1 MKTLYL
7 ECNMGAA
14 GDMLMSALIELH
26 RNPEDFVERFNQLGI
41 PKAKLIKEKSVKC
54 GITGTHMKV
63 LIDGVEEISQD
74 VDHHNHV
81 HCHDEAHTHEHSHI
95 VAHAHEHSHG
105 NHNEH
110 VHSHNHTSL
119 HDIEH
124 LIHHLDIDEQVKKDA
139 IGVYTLI
146 AEAESHAHGKPIL
159 DIHFHEV
166 GTMDAV
172 ADVVGTCMLIHEL
185 NPDRIIASPVNV
197 GSGQVKCA
205 HGILPV
211 PAPATAFILQG
222 VPIYSGEVRGELCTP
237 TGAALLKYFVDSFE
251 PMPVMKVES
260 IGYGMGNKD
269 FAVAN
274 CVRAML
280 GTTEKQMDDIVE
292 LCCNLDDITP
302 ENIGYVTE
310 LMMKE
315 GALDVYTTSVA
326 MKKNRPGF
334 VLTCMCKK
342 EDKERLLKL
351 IFQHTTTLGVRE
363 YICKRYGLERTIK
376 PVETSYGTVRI
387 KESKGYGV
395 VKTKIEYEDLAE
407 IAKRNEISLEEVREK
422 VWQEI

>member
-124 LIHHLDIDEQVKKDA
+124 LIHHLNIDEQVKKDA
-139 IGVYTLI
+139 VGVYTLI
-146 AEAESHAHGKPIL
+146 AEAESHAHGKTIQ

-185 NPDRIIASPVNV
+185 NPDRILSSPVNV

-211 PAPATAFILQG
+211 PAPATAFILRD
-222 VPIYSGEVRGELCTP
+222 VPVYSGEIKGELCTP

-251 PMPVMKVES
+251 QMPVMQMET
-260 IGYGMGNKD
+260 IGYGMGNKE
-269 FAVAN
+269 FPVAN

-280 GTTEKQMDDIVE
+280 GTTEKQMDDIIE

-302 ENIGYVTE
+302 ENIGYATE
-310 LMMKE
+310 LMMRE
-315 GALDVYTTSVA
+315 GALDVYTTSVV

-334 VLTCMCKK
+334 VMTCMCKK
-342 EDKERLLKL
+342 EDKEKFLNL

-363 YICKRYGLERTIK
+363 YTCKRYGLERNIK
-376 PVETSYGTVRI
+376 QVETSYGTVRV
-387 KESKGYGV
+387 KESKGFGV

-407 IAKRNEISLEEVREK
+407 IAKKNEMSLEEVREK
-422 VWQEI
+422 IQQEI

>member
-1 MKTLYL
+1 MRTLYL

-26 RNPEDFVERFNQLGI
+26 KNPQEFIDMFNKLGI
-41 PKAKLIKEKSVKC
+41 PGVNIAREKSVKC

-63 LIDGVEEISQD
+63 TVGGVKEES
-74 VDHHNHV
+74 
-81 HCHDEAHTHEHSHI
+81 HD
-95 VAHAHEHSHG
+95 
-105 NHNEH
+105 
-110 VHSHNHTSL
+110 VHSHEHHHINEQGQAHSRAHDGHTHSHSHNSL
-119 HDIEH
+119 HSIKH
-124 LIHHLDIDEQVKKDA
+124 LIEDLDISNEVKEDA

-146 AEAESHAHGKPIL
+146 AEAESHAHGKPIS

-172 ADVVGTCMLIHEL
+172 ADIVGVCMLLHEL
-185 NPDRIIASPVNV
+185 NVDRVISSPVNV
-197 GSGQVKCA
+197 GKGQVKCA

-211 PAPATAFILQG
+211 PAPATAFILRNA
-222 VPIYSGEVRGELCTP
+222 PIYSGEIEGEMCTP

-251 PMPVMKVES
+251 QMPVMNIEA

-269 FAVAN
+269 FPVAN

-280 GTTEKQMDDIVE
+280 GKTEKQMNDIVE

-315 GALDVYTTSVA
+315 GALDVYTTSVV

-334 VLTCMCKK
+334 VFTCMCKK
-342 EDKERLLKL
+342 EDKEKFLKL

-363 YICKRYGLERTIK
+363 YTCNRYGLERNIK
-376 PVETSYGTVRI
+376 EIETGYGVVRV

-395 VKTKIEYEDLAE
+395 SKQKIEYEDLVKIAE
-407 IAKRNEISLEEVREK
+407 KKGMSIEEVR
-422 VWQEI
+422 QEINKEILENEH

>member
-26 RNPEDFVERFNQLGI
+26 KNPEDFVERFNQLGI
-41 PKAKLIKEKSVKC
+41 PKVRLIKEESVKC
-54 GITGTHMKV
+54 GIIGTHMKV
-63 LIDGVEEISQD
+63 LIDGVEEKSHD
-74 VDHHNHV
+74 VCHHEHEHHHEHGHEYHHEHSHIV
-81 HCHDEAHTHEHSHI
+81 EHTHEHSH
-95 VAHAHEHSHG
+95 
-105 NHNEH
+105 EH
-110 VHSHNHTSL
+110 VHSHSHTSL

-124 LIHHLDIDEQVKKDA
+124 LIHHLDIDEQVKRDA
-139 IGVYTLI
+139 VGVYTLI
-146 AEAESHAHGKPIL
+146 AEAESHAHGKTIQ

-185 NPDRIIASPVNV
+185 KPDRILSSPVNV

-211 PAPATAFILQG
+211 PAPATAFILRD
-222 VPIYSGEVRGELCTP
+222 VPVYSGEIKGELCTP
-237 TGAALLKYFVDSFE
+237 TGAALLKYYVDSFE
-251 PMPVMKVES
+251 QMPVMQIES
-260 IGYGMGNKD
+260 IGYGMGNKE
-269 FAVAN
+269 FPVAN
-274 CVRAML
+274 CVRAMI
-280 GTTEKQMDDIVE
+280 GTTEKQMDDIIE

-310 LMMKE
+310 LMMRE
-315 GALDVYTTSVA
+315 GALDVYTTPVV

-342 EDKERLLKL
+342 EDKEKFLKL

-363 YICKRYGLERTIK
+363 YTCKRYGLERNIK
-376 PVETSYGTVRI
+376 QVETSYGTVRV

-407 IAKRNEISLEEVREK
+407 IAKKNEMSLEEVREK
-422 VWQEI
+422 IQQEL

>member
-26 RNPEDFVERFNQLGI
+26 KNPEDFVERFNQLGI
-41 PKAKLIKEKSVKC
+41 PKVRLIKEESVKC
-54 GITGTHMKV
+54 GITGTHMRV
-63 LIDGVEEISQD
+63 LIDGVEEESHD
-74 VDHHNHV
+74 VCHHEHE
-81 HCHDEAHTHEHSHI
+81 HHHEHGHEYHHEHSHI
-95 VAHAHEHSHG
+95 VEHTHEHSY
-105 NHNEH
+105 EH
-110 VHSHNHTSL
+110 VHSHSHTSL

-139 IGVYTLI
+139 VGVYTLI
-146 AEAESHAHGKPIL
+146 AEAESHAHGKTIQ

-185 NPDRIIASPVNV
+185 KPDRILSSPVNV

-211 PAPATAFILQG
+211 PAPATAFILRD
-222 VPIYSGEVRGELCTP
+222 VSVYSGEIKGELCTP
-237 TGAALLKYFVDSFE
+237 TGAALLKYYVDSFE
-251 PMPVMKVES
+251 QMPVMQIES
-260 IGYGMGNKD
+260 IGYGMGNKE
-269 FAVAN
+269 FPVAN
-274 CVRAML
+274 CVRAMI
-280 GTTEKQMDDIVE
+280 GTAEKQMDDIIE

-302 ENIGYVTE
+302 ENIGYATE

-315 GALDVYTTSVA
+315 GALDVYTTSVV

-342 EDKERLLKL
+342 EDKEKFLKL

-363 YICKRYGLERTIK
+363 YTCKRYGLERNIK
-376 PVETSYGTVRI
+376 QVETSYGIVRV

-407 IAKRNEISLEEVREK
+407 IAKKNEMSLEEVREK
-422 VWQEI
+422 IQQEL

>member
-26 RNPEDFVERFNQLGI
+26 KNPEDFVERFNQLGI
-41 PKAKLIKEKSVKC
+41 PKVRLIKEESVKC
-54 GITGTHMKV
+54 GITGTHMRV
-63 LIDGVEEISQD
+63 LIDGVEEESHD
-74 VDHHNHV
+74 VCHHEHEHHHEHGHEYHHEHSHIV
-81 HCHDEAHTHEHSHI
+81 EHTHEHSH
-95 VAHAHEHSHG
+95 VHVLSHS
-105 NHNEH
+105 
-110 VHSHNHTSL
+110 HTSL

-139 IGVYTLI
+139 VGVYTLI
-146 AEAESHAHGKPIL
+146 AEAESHAHGKTIQ

-185 NPDRIIASPVNV
+185 KPDRILSSPVNV

-211 PAPATAFILQG
+211 PAPATAFILRD
-222 VPIYSGEVRGELCTP
+222 VSVYSGEIKGELCTP
-237 TGAALLKYFVDSFE
+237 TGAALLKYYVDSFE
-251 PMPVMKVES
+251 QMPVMQIES
-260 IGYGMGNKD
+260 IGYGMGNKE
-269 FAVAN
+269 FPVAN
-274 CVRAML
+274 CVRAMI
-280 GTTEKQMDDIVE
+280 GTTEKQMDDIIE

-302 ENIGYVTE
+302 ENIGYATE

-315 GALDVYTTSVA
+315 GALDVYTTSVV

-342 EDKERLLKL
+342 EDKEKFLKL

-363 YICKRYGLERTIK
+363 YTCKRYGLERNIK
-376 PVETSYGTVRI
+376 QVETSYGTVRV

-407 IAKRNEISLEEVREK
+407 IAKKNEMSLEEVREK
-422 VWQEI
+422 IQQEI